1 MAVSQGDIK
10 MGVFIKN
17 KEEVKENKATRMIMK
32 LPGCKYYLVA
42 EKWNT
47 MPNHEEIDIVIEDEN
62 GVVVQD
68 VVRVEPTIRRCDEN
82 KTEHDV
88 KMTTVK
94 VYNDEYN
101 EDYTHIFHIHVYD
114 DNEET
119 TN

>member
-1 MAVSQGDIK
+1 
-10 MGVFIKN
+10 MGIFKKN
-17 KEEVKENKATRMIMK
+17 QEEVKENKATRIIMK
-32 LPGCKYYLVA
+32 LPCCKYYLVA

-47 MPNHEEIDIVIEDEN
+47 MLGHEEIDIVIEDEN

-68 VVRVEPTIRRCDEN
+68 VVRVEPTIKRCDEN

-94 VYNDEYN
+94 VYNDEYD

-114 DNEET
+114 EDEKTENI
-119 TN
+119 